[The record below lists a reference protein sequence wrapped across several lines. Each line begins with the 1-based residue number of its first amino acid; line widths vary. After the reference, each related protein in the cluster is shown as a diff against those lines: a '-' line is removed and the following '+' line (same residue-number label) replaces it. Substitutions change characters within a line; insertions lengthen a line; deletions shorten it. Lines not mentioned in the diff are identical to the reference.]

1 MTEAITEIV
10 NVTRAHAWLPWA
22 VQYFFLIGLSV
33 GGFLLTLPAFLGRR
47 GGWLPLGRLALLVA
61 VTCGVAAPVALLADL
76 HQPNRFWHFY
86 AFPQTASWMSWGAW
100 FIPAYVGL
108 LLLYGWSALR
118 RSGAVGLLA
127 AATLAAAAA
136 VAVYT
141 GAEVAIVKARPFWNT
156 PLLPV
161 QFLATA
167 LVGAAG
173 LVLVLNRLLNRAD
186 RSVEVRANHVLA
198 VFLGVVLALGAAWF
212 ALGLSGASDAHA
224 RALASV
230 ADFAEWQIT
239 ALWAA
244 LAIVVPLV
252 IALRWPAG
260 SGWVTGLIAIHA
272 AWMFRWTVFM
282 GGQSVP
288 KTGAGLYD
296 YALPLGPEGLLGILG
311 TLGLWIFL
319 TLIVTSLLPW
329 RDAGLPAAAPAAT
342 ALTAKEN

>member
-1 MTEAITEIV
+1 MTETIVEIV
-10 NVTRAHAWLPWA
+10 NVTRAHAWMPWA
-22 VQYFFLIGLSV
+22 VQYFFLIGLSL
-33 GGFLLTLPAFLGRR
+33 GGFLLTLPAFLGKRED
-47 GGWLPLGRLALLVA
+47 WLPLARVALVVA
-61 VTCGVAAPVALLADL
+61 VSCGVAAPVALLADL

-86 AFPQTASWMSWGAW
+86 AYPQTGSWMSWGAW

-108 LLLYGWSALR
+108 LLLTGWAALR
-118 RSGAVGLLA
+118 RANALPLLA
-127 AATLAAAAA
+127 AATLVAA
-136 VAVYT
+136 VAVAAYT
-141 GAEVAIVKARPFWNT
+141 GAEVAIVKARPLWNT

-173 LVLVLNRLLNRAD
+173 VVLVLNRLVNGGDRA
-186 RSVEVRANHVLA
+186 VEARTNHVLA
-198 VFLGVVLALGAAWF
+198 VFLGVTISLGAAWF
-212 ALGLSGASDAHA
+212 LLGASGVSDTHA

-230 ADFAEWQIT
+230 DGFREWRMI

-244 LAIVVPLV
+244 VATALPFV

-260 SGWVTGLIAIHA
+260 SGWITGLIAIHA

-296 YALPLGPEGLLGILG
+296 YVLPLGPDGLLGIAG
-311 TLGLWIFL
+311 TFALWVV
-319 TLIVTSLLPW
+319 LILAVTSLLPW
-329 RDAGLPAAAPAAT
+329 RDAGLPAAALPGS
-342 ALTAKEN
+342 LKAKEN

>member
-1 MTEAITEIV
+1 MTEAITEII

-22 VQYFFLIGLSV
+22 VQYFFLIGLSL
-33 GGFLLTLPAFLGRR
+33 GGFLLTVPAFLGRR
-47 GGWLPLGRLALLVA
+47 EDWLSLGRVALVVS

-86 AFPQTASWMSWGAW
+86 AYPQIGSWMSWGAW

-108 LLLYGWSALR
+108 LLLYGWAALR
-118 RSGAVGLLA
+118 RSGTVPLLA
-127 AATLAAAAA
+127 VLTLIAATA
-136 VAVYT
+136 VATYT

-173 LVLVLNRLLNRAD
+173 VVLVLNRLVNGAD
-186 RSVEVRANHVLA
+186 RAVEARANHVLA
-198 VFLGVVLALGAAWF
+198 LFLGVVMVLGAAWF
-212 ALGLSGASDAHA
+212 VLGFAGISDAHA

-230 ADFAEWQIT
+230 AGFREWHVT

-244 LAIVVPLV
+244 LATTLPLV

-260 SGWVTGLIAIHA
+260 SGWVTGLMAIHA
-272 AWMFRWTVFM
+272 AWMFRWAVFM

-296 YALPLGPEGLLGILG
+296 YILPLGPEGLLGIAG

-319 TLIVTSLLPW
+319 TVAVTSLVPW
-329 RDAGLPAAAPAAT
+329 RDAGLPAAVPG
-342 ALTAKEN
+342 ALKAKEN